1 MSNDEKEDAS
11 AAAVATEPKATVV
24 ILPPRETVP
33 SSISVEETESWTT
46 TDGTPAVDT
55 SMDAAL
61 AAALAQEEGEEIAA
75 PSTPSYTVATA
86 SAPWQYDDL
95 HPTCYMCREPFHPLN
110 RKHHCRYCGNV
121 VCHNCSSKKAL
132 IPPSRIVLAPVT
144 GKKAKPPDYTATV
157 SFSPNPDPDRML
169 TYVATN
175 NNDVS
180 ASSILPSGEGEQLL
194 YGRGLEERFQLAR
207 EPLRVCH
214 PCHAALQP
222 LQEELRAHNSHAM
235 RYNYVD
241 PTHPA
246 RLFNSPFANTLG
258 HEIRKAAYALNN
270 LLPQPKRRA
279 GALIESNP
287 ANNPIAADLQQC
299 KDTCSTISP
308 NLGDLDGVQIP
319 VQLLEQA
326 KGVAVLTVLKGGLGL
341 AGVEYGTGLVVAR
354 LPGGLW
360 SAPSALSLV
369 GLSWGALLGAQVSD
383 HVFLLMSDAAVALLY
398 NNTASVQLGADV
410 GLAVGPVGRALEGDW
425 GVGEGRH
432 PAPIYTYSL
441 SKGLYAGI
449 SLDGKVI
456 STRADVNEKF
466 YGLAVSAEEILAGA
480 VPTPPAAQPLYDA
493 LHRCHV
499 YAVAAAHRTARPW
512 SVPMNGPLPPAPTE
526 EHVGLSQEYGEWLP
540 PPRVN
545 GAHVE

>member
-1 MSNDEKEDAS
+1 
-11 AAAVATEPKATVV
+11 
-24 ILPPRETVP
+24 
-33 SSISVEETESWTT
+33 
-46 TDGTPAVDT
+46 
-55 SMDAAL
+55 MDAAL
-61 AAALAQEEGEEIAA
+61 AAALAEEEGGIAT
-75 PSTPSYTVATA
+75 TPSYTVATA
-86 SAPWQYDDL
+86 SAPWQFDDL
-95 HPTCYMCREPFHPLN
+95 HPSCHMCREPFHPFN

-132 IPPSRIVLAPVT
+132 IPPSRIVLAPIT
-144 GKKAKPPDYTATV
+144 GKKAKPPDYTAESV

-169 TYVATN
+169 TYVATAN
-175 NNDVS
+175 SDANTS
-180 ASSILPSGEGEQLL
+180 TEGELL

-222 LQEELRAHNSHAM
+222 VQEELRAHNSHAM

-270 LLPQPKRRA
+270 LLPQPKRRL
-279 GALIESNP
+279 GALVESSTGNSNP
-287 ANNPIAADLQQC
+287 MSTDLQQC

-308 NLGDLDGVQIP
+308 NLGDLDGVSIP

-341 AGVEYGTGLVVAR
+341 AGIEYGTGLVVAR
-354 LPGGLW
+354 LPGGRW
-360 SAPSALSLV
+360 SAPSALSTV
-369 GLSWGALLGAQVSD
+369 GLSWGALIGAQVSD

-398 NNTASVQLGADV
+398 SNTASVQLGADV
-410 GLAVGPVGRALEGDW
+410 GIAVGPVGRTLEGDW

-432 PAPIYTYSL
+432 PAPIYTYSM

-456 STRADVNEKF
+456 HTRADVNEKF
-466 YGLAVSAEEILAGA
+466 YGWAVSAEEILAGA

-499 YAVAAAHRTARPW
+499 YANHATVRQNISSNGTVNAAPMHLATATLYAEE
-512 SVPMNGPLPPAPTE
+512 SLGVP
-526 EHVGLSQEYGEWLP
+526 QEYGEWVP
-540 PPRVN
+540 PPDHRTPAN
-545 GAHVE
+545 